1 MKKFHLSTVQ
11 GGVFTIVDYG
21 FHLNPTFS
29 VHPVSL
35 KYKRDFGVSILL
47 LVTPRTKKGTYRIKK
62 SYVCVSVLVVRPK
75 NSRPK
80 KGYSGIFLS
89 FCLFGLLEMA
99 KKETTVVK
107 TTELSTVK

>member
-29 VHPVSL
+29 VPPFSL

-47 LVTPRTKKGTYRIKK
+47 LVTPAPEKALIESK
-62 SYVCVSVLVVRPK
+62 SRMCV
-75 NSRPK
+75 
-80 KGYSGIFLS
+80 
-89 FCLFGLLEMA
+89 
-99 KKETTVVK
+99 
-107 TTELSTVK
+107 

>member
-29 VHPVSL
+29 VPPFSL

-47 LVTPRTKKGTYRIKK
+47 LVTPAPKKALIESK
-62 SYVCVSVLVVRPK
+62 SRMCVCLCWLVVRPK

-80 KGYSGIFLS
+80 KATRGYFFL
-89 FCLFGLLEMA
+89 FVYL
-99 KKETTVVK
+99 V
-107 TTELSTVK
+107 